1 MTNVL
6 LKTLKIYKNSRVGM
20 ISISYIYS
28 RMLKKARGSAI
39 ADSVIH
45 PTSKVES
52 GSTII
57 RSRFDC
63 HSFCGYDCTIV
74 DCEVGRFCSIAG
86 GVVIGGSRH
95 PIEYVSTSPVF
106 LSHRDSVKTKFSKH
120 PYQWR
125 TKTII
130 GHDVWI
136 GDKVLI
142 KGGVTVGHGAI
153 IGMGSVVTKDIE
165 PYAIVAGNPAHPIRM
180 RFRPEIIEGL
190 LKMKWWDIPDEELR
204 RIASLFPDPEQLLRQ
219 EGFL

>member
-1 MTNVL
+1 MV
-6 LKTLKIYKNSRVGM
+6 
-20 ISISYIYS
+20 SINYIYS
-28 RMLKKARGSAI
+28 RLLKKARASAI
-39 ADSVIH
+39 ADSVID
-45 PTSKVES
+45 PTSKVEA
-52 GSTII
+52 GSTIL
-57 RSRFDC
+57 RSRFDR

-74 DCEVGRFCSIAG
+74 DCDVGRFCSIAG

-106 LSHRDSVKTKFSKH
+106 LLHRDSVKAKFSKH

-125 TKTII
+125 AKTTI

-142 KGGVTVGHGAI
+142 KGGLTIGHGAI
-153 IGMGSVVTKDIE
+153 IGMGSVVTKDVA

-180 RFRPEIIEGL
+180 RFSPEIIEGL
-190 LKMKWWDIPDEELR
+190 LKLKWWDMSDEDLR
-204 RIASLFPDPEQLLRQ
+204 RIAPLFPNPEQLLRQ